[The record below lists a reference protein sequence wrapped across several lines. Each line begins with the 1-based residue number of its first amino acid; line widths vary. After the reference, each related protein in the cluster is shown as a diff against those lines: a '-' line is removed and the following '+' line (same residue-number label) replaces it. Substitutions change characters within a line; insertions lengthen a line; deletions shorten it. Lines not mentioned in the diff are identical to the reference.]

1 MADQDD
7 GAAQTRGSGD
17 ASVPAPDP
25 TQGTHDQGGS
35 DQCPDTEVTFRTRW
49 QPPYWRRPS
58 RDPAV
63 TQAILGL
70 PDGGAR
76 EGTAGEFLPRDL
88 SALHLSERPGEGTR
102 HGPGAG
108 TRPQPVADSGYG
120 VPPNYG
126 SYLSPEVP
134 HQPRQ
139 WMQPPPW
146 MEPARPMVE
155 PIIMA
160 PRGPPPPWTARAEE
174 LPPANQDL
182 GARSRMTAPERSATA
197 VRLTPRVSHTESGH
211 PRAAGLGVGNE
222 RRQRHLRYS
231 SGESSEGQS
240 GPHVRRHRSP
250 STEYTGN
257 SSDSE
262 RGRPRHRQERR
273 RYMVPDKYDGK
284 TMEWADYLVHFNIIS
299 EVNGW
304 HGRDK
309 AMQLAGSLV
318 GRARHVL
325 SGLPVEEYTHWGRLV
340 ARLAQAFD
348 PPHQEE
354 AHRTALRMRCRKKE
368 ETPQEFGQ
376 DLELL
381 SRRAYPQLNREACN
395 TLALDYFMRA
405 QPEGELRLIGLLKSP
420 RDVREAANFVAQ
432 YESARIGRVTKP
444 LHLLQ
449 QESAEGEVAELI
461 GAIQGEISRQGA
473 ASAST
478 PGLTN
483 LGQRLPYFKG
493 LFEVQDKKADKML
506 ELLTKLLTMLQ
517 ERKQEPIATGA
528 AGPVPRAGDPRAG
541 PRTCWECQGEGHLRR
556 DCPKV
561 VRRTAALEQLAMA
574 ITLLRSEE
582 EVFVEEENIG
592 GLP

>member
-1 MADQDD
+1 MQ
-7 GAAQTRGSGD
+7 SGD
-17 ASVPAPDP
+17 AP
-25 TQGTHDQGGS
+25 
-35 DQCPDTEVTFRTRW
+35 
-49 QPPYWRRPS
+49 
-58 RDPAV
+58 
-63 TQAILGL
+63 
-70 PDGGAR
+70 
-76 EGTAGEFLPRDL
+76 
-88 SALHLSERPGEGTR
+88 
-102 HGPGAG
+102 
-108 TRPQPVADSGYG
+108 
-120 VPPNYG
+120 
-126 SYLSPEVP
+126 
-134 HQPRQ
+134 
-139 WMQPPPW
+139 
-146 MEPARPMVE
+146 
-155 PIIMA
+155 
-160 PRGPPPPWTARAEE
+160 RAERYHG
-174 LPPANQDL
+174 AL
-182 GARSRMTAPERSATA
+182 GA
-197 VRLTPRVSHTESGH
+197 RVSHTESSH
-211 PRAAGLGVGNE
+211 PRATGLGAGDE
-222 RRQRHLRYS
+222 RRQRHLRS
-231 SGESSEGQS
+231 STSGSDESRR
-240 GPHVRRHRSP
+240 GPRVRRHRSP
-250 STEYTGN
+250 S
-257 SSDSE
+257 SE
-262 RGRPRHRQERR
+262 RTDSSSASDRGRARHRPEHQRH
-273 RYMVPDKYDGK
+273 MVPDKFDGK
-284 TMEWADYLVHFNIIS
+284 TMEWADYLVHFEIVS

-304 HGRDK
+304 QGRIK
-309 AMQLAGSLV
+309 AMQLAGSLT

-325 SGLPVEEYTHWGRLV
+325 SGLPGEEYSHWGRLT

-354 AHRTALRMRCRKKE
+354 AHRNALRMRCRRKE

-432 YESARIGRVTKP
+432 YESARISKVTKP

-449 QESAEGEVAELI
+449 QESAESEVSELI
-461 GAIQGEISRQGA
+461 GAIQGEMNRQGA
-473 ASAST
+473 TSAPT

-506 ELLTKLLTMLQ
+506 ELLTKLLQLLQ
-517 ERKQEPIATGA
+517 ERKQEPIAPGATGQA
-528 AGPVPRAGDPRAG
+528 PRVGDPRTG